1 MHETSTLDLLS
12 TIGETVSA
20 AAVAAVVSFSLSTS
34 LRQRARAAFAIGL
47 WFLIVIT
54 LGATGALGPHSAAGV
69 PGLGAAVAVPLAALV
84 CAFLVIRST
93 REAMSAIPVWVLIAV
108 NSVRILGVSFL
119 LLYAEHRLPAPFA
132 LVAGWGDIFVGL
144 SAAPVAWLL
153 VRRGTKAH
161 RWVLAW
167 NLIGFLDLFAAI
179 TLGATSS
186 PGPIRLFME
195 PPGSSIMTTLPWIII
210 PCFIVPSLEA
220 LHIAIFHRL
229 LSGHEK
235 SSRVRESATS
245 PAVAGTGRLRQDGGE
260 IRAWHPTGASG
271 GGSN

>member
-1 MHETSTLDLLS
+1 MQETGTFDLLAA
-12 TIGETVSA
+12 IGETVSA
-20 AAVAAVVSFSLSTS
+20 AIVAAVVCCSLSTT
-34 LRQRARAAFAIGL
+34 LRERARAALALAL

-69 PGLGAAVAVPLAALV
+69 PGLGAAVAVPLAALA
-84 CAFLVIRST
+84 CAYLINRST
-93 REAMSAIPVWVLIAV
+93 REAMSAIPVWVLIAI

-119 LLYAEHRLPAPFA
+119 LLYSAHRLAAPFA

-144 SAAPVAWLL
+144 TAGPVAWFL
-153 VRRGTKAH
+153 VRHGTKAG

-167 NLIGFLDLFAAI
+167 NLIGFLDLFTAI
-179 TLGATSS
+179 ALGATSS

-220 LHIAIFHRL
+220 LHMAIFYRL
-229 LSGHEK
+229 LQTNPPP
-235 SSRVRESATS
+235 SSESAAIMTRTVN
-245 PAVAGTGRLRQDGGE
+245 VA
-260 IRAWHPTGASG
+260 S
-271 GGSN
+271 